1 MKTIKLLLLL
11 LLVFVIGN
19 VTGTAAEQK
28 ESGASKAEQPFQVKL
43 PDGLYLFQPKLHESR
58 FSPLFIVEKGKLI
71 DPYPLAKKMG
81 IPKFMKKYVT
91 GKTFNVYVGTE
102 MIGKLNNVELQPFND
117 CLSEEMFPDIPVSGK
132 YEGRPLTGI
141 YGDKS
146 IYPDN
151 KAAISFYKGE
161 VKAIA
166 TPQSFK
172 ASRKMETFTVTE
184 EDKAEA
190 IEAVRENL
198 IAEAL
203 KSMEEWAKREKR
215 QIVGEKGS
223 RLVFAKAI
231 DLDGNGRKDI
241 VGLYELL
248 ISHRLES
255 TQYTGGQ
262 FREILFILW
271 DTGKIEKIPF
281 SYGVG
286 GLGGLVDLDQDG
298 VLEIVLQI
306 DLSVFF
312 ETDGAEDGRRIE
324 IWQHTLSGWKRIY
337 HTMNVCRVISYY

>member
-1 MKTIKLLLLL
+1 MRIIRLLLLL
-11 LLVFVIGN
+11 MLVFAIN
-19 VTGTAAEQK
+19 ATDATAEQK
-28 ESGASKAEQPFQVKL
+28 ESAASKAAQPFQVKL

-58 FSPLFIVEKGKLI
+58 FSPLFIIKGGKLI
-71 DPYPLAKKMG
+71 DPYPLAKNMG

-102 MIGKLNNVELQPFND
+102 MIGKLSDVKLQPFND

-132 YEGRPLTGI
+132 YEGKPLPGI
-141 YGDKS
+141 YSDKS

-172 ASRKMETFTVTE
+172 ALKKMEAFSVTE

-190 IEAVRENL
+190 TKAVRGNL
-198 IAEAL
+198 IGEAM

-215 QIVGEKGS
+215 QIVGEKES
-223 RLVFAKAI
+223 SLVFAKAI
-231 DLDGNGRKDI
+231 DLDGNSRKDI
-241 VGLYELL
+241 IGLYELL

-255 TQYTGGQ
+255 TEYTGGQ
-262 FREILFILW
+262 FSEILFILW
-271 DTGKIEKIPF
+271 DTGKIERIPF
-281 SYGVG
+281 NYGFG
-286 GLGGLVDLDQDG
+286 GLGGVIDLDQDG
-298 VLEIVLQI
+298 VSEIILQI
-306 DLSVFF
+306 ELSVFF
-312 ETDGAEDGRRIE
+312 ETDGAEDGRQIE

-337 HTMNVCRVISYY
+337 HTIEVCRVISYH